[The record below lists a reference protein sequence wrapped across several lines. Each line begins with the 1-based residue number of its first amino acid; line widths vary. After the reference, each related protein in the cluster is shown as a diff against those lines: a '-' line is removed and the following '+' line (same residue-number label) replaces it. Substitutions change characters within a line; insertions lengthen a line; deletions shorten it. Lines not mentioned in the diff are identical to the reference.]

1 MEENIPKI
9 SGSDLYTKQNLQLRK
24 TVYMEENIQICT

>member
-9 SGSDLYTKQNLQLRK
+9 PGSDLYTKQNLQLRK